1 MIKNTIIFSFTLI
14 VISLLWNLFVP
25 ENIKSP
31 ATPYV
36 VIYFFVSTIVTHHL
50 LMKTNKQSPQNFI
63 RAYLGTTALRLFLNL
78 MIIVMYMLINRMGAM
93 VFALSFLVL
102 YFLYLIFEIISLQK
116 DLKEK

>member
-1 MIKNTIIFSFTLI
+1 MLKNTIVFSFVLI
-14 VISLLWNLFVP
+14 VAALLWNLFVP

-31 ATPYV
+31 ATPYI
-36 VIYFFVSTIVTHHL
+36 VIYFFVSTVVTHQL

-78 MIIVMYMLINRMGAM
+78 MVIIIYMLVNRSGAM
-93 VFALSFLVL
+93 VFALSFLVF